1 MRTRVKRRDSPVA
14 FKAGMRHADVS
25 RHLHRRCAPGRGP
38 DQLLHLGQGFP
49 RLIAPL
55 LRDVSVEQ
63 VFPEGVVPL
72 EIDNH
77 ELPSPTSIDN
87 ELDAWDFLG

>member
-1 MRTRVKRRDSPVA
+1 MQRRDSPVA

-25 RHLHRRCAPGRGP
+25 QHLHRRFAPRRRL

-55 LRDVSVEQ
+55 LGDVSVEQ
-63 VFPEGVVPL
+63 VFPKSAVAPEV
-72 EIDNH
+72 DNH
-77 ELPSPTSIDN
+77 GLASPTSIDN
-87 ELDAWDFLG
+87 ELDAWDFLE